1 MNWVI
6 KNVGVVS
13 IDEVIFHL
21 KVPLEGTS
29 QGMINDFI
37 RNCIVPTI
45 MIFISIFILFQK
57 RYKYKSVF
65 TIKIFNKIF
74 ETDLKSMMRI
84 VCMTMGIFMLVFHL
98 INIDKRFKIVDYL
111 KLQMQNSK

>member
-1 MNWVI
+1 MKKRNLKRKIIRNILYVLMLIIILIDIFLFFGMNWVI

-45 MIFISIFILFQK
+45 MIFIS
-57 RYKYKSVF
+57 Y
-65 TIKIFNKIF
+65 
-74 ETDLKSMMRI
+74 
-84 VCMTMGIFMLVFHL
+84 
-98 INIDKRFKIVDYL
+98 
-111 KLQMQNSK
+111 